1 MAMDIIES
9 FALIAAITALFVWY
23 GIAAGRRE
31 KGKAKFTGNDVA
43 EEAWTGKRASGF

>member
-1 MAMDIIES
+1 MEIIES

-31 KGKAKFTGNDVA
+31 KGNDVA
-43 EEAWTGKRASGF
+43 EEVWTGKRASGF